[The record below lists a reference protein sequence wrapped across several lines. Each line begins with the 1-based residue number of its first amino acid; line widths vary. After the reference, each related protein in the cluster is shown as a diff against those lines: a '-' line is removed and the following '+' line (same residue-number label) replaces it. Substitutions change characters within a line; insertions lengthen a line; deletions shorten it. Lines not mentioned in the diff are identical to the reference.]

1 VAFEEAA
8 AWRGG
13 WECGDWGAG
22 CVGVVAK
29 VEPGD
34 YEGAEAGCAPD
45 SGDYAGAGA
54 EAADCAPDSEG
65 YAGAEVEAADCAPA
79 LGDDTRT
86 P

>member
-34 YEGAEAGCAPD
+34 YEGAEA
-45 SGDYAGAGA
+45 
-54 EAADCAPDSEG
+54 ADCAPDSGG
-65 YAGAEVEAADCAPA
+65 YAGAEVEAADCAPG
-79 LGDDTRT
+79 LGDDART